1 MHTEYHEEGHTHKDH
16 IFLWIL
22 KFSRYPRGFVSGSS
36 YNEFEAFM
44 IIWLWPHL
52 FIFVQITPKI
62 YKKTQKRNFT
72 LTMHVILLGVIGDPM
87 VICWNSE
94 NPMNTFYQF

>member
-44 IIWLWPHL
+44 IIWLVYEH
-52 FIFVQITPKI
+52 I
-62 YKKTQKRNFT
+62 YSFLSK
-72 LTMHVILLGVIGDPM
+72 
-87 VICWNSE
+87 
-94 NPMNTFYQF
+94 

>member
-44 IIWLWPHL
+44 IIWKDH
-52 FIFVQITPKI
+52 I
-62 YKKTQKRNFT
+62 YSFLSK
-72 LTMHVILLGVIGDPM
+72 
-87 VICWNSE
+87 
-94 NPMNTFYQF
+94 